1 MNRTCEIHDTILQDD
16 LKLRERPLKV
26 LAAVDSFKGSMTSV
40 QAGMAVKKGL
50 EKNYKNCEIEVVP
63 VADGG
68 EGTMDAIAYGK
79 SNMKRHTV
87 NVTGPLGQVVKASY
101 IGYDEAGE
109 KVALI
114 EMAEAAGLPLVP
126 ESARNPMH
134 TTTYGV
140 GEMIKDAVSKECER
154 FIIGPGSECCRHL
167 DAIFLTNMETKFA
180 MEQKNFPK
188 YAGFT

>member
-68 EGTMDAIAYGK
+68 GNHGCDRLWEIEHET
-79 SNMKRHTV
+79 
-87 NVTGPLGQVVKASY
+87 SY
-101 IGYDEAGE
+101 
-109 KVALI
+109 
-114 EMAEAAGLPLVP
+114 
-126 ESARNPMH
+126 S
-134 TTTYGV
+134 
-140 GEMIKDAVSKECER
+140 
-154 FIIGPGSECCRHL
+154 
-167 DAIFLTNMETKFA
+167 
-180 MEQKNFPK
+180 
-188 YAGFT
+188 

>member
-101 IGYDEAGE
+101 ISYDEAGE
-109 KVALI
+109 K
-114 EMAEAAGLPLVP
+114 
-126 ESARNPMH
+126 
-134 TTTYGV
+134 
-140 GEMIKDAVSKECER
+140 
-154 FIIGPGSECCRHL
+154 
-167 DAIFLTNMETKFA
+167 
-180 MEQKNFPK
+180 
-188 YAGFT
+188 

>member
-101 IGYDEAGE
+101 ISYDEAGE

-140 GEMIKDAVSKECER
+140 GEMIKDAMLHGCRS
-154 FIIGPGSECCRHL
+154 FIIGIGGSATN
-167 DAIFLTNMETKFA
+167 DAGIGML
-180 MEQKNFPK
+180 
-188 YAGFT
+188 